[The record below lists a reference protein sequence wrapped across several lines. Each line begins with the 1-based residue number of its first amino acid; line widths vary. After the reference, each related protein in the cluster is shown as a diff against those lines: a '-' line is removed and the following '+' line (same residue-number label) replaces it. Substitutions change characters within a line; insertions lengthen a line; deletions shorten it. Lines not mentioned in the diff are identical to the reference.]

1 MNRKAKIIAT
11 IGPSSSERETLSE
24 LIDAGMDVARLNFS
38 HGTHDDY
45 AKIIRTLR
53 ELGHEKRK
61 PLAILQ
67 DLQGPKLRTGETEN
81 GQPVLLTAGNQVT
94 LTTKE
99 STTTNKRIFVDYEP
113 LTQDVK
119 PGDRI
124 LLDDGSIELKVIEAR
139 PDEVQA
145 SIIVG
150 GILGPRKGIN
160 LPGVDLSAPSMTEKD
175 FEDLAFGIEHGV
187 DAVALSF
194 VRKSADIQTLQEGID
209 RLLNE
214 ARKPLVIAKLERPE
228 AIENLEGIL
237 DRVDGVMVAR
247 GDLGVEVSPERV
259 PSIQKKI
266 IYLASERQRFVITA
280 TQMLE
285 SMIHNARPTRAE
297 ASDVANAVF
306 DGSDVLMLSGET
318 AVGDYPIQSVQTMTR
333 IIMDAEAHSSEWGHQ
348 HKNGAVKT
356 EDDAV
361 AVTHAARSLAH
372 DRSVSAISV
381 FTRSGRTG
389 RLMSIARPQV
399 PILAFTPEEKTYHQ
413 LAFCWGV
420 LPHLV
425 EMSSTVEEMIEHVQ
439 RACLESEFIL
449 PGEQVV
455 MVASLPVG
463 EMGPPNFALLQ
474 TVRSS

>member
-94 LTTKE
+94 LTTEE

-124 LLDDGSIELKVIEAR
+124 LLDDGSIELKVIEAGA
-139 PDEVQA
+139 DEVQA

-194 VRKSADIQTLQEGID
+194 VRKSVDIQTLQEG
-209 RLLNE
+209 
-214 ARKPLVIAKLERPE
+214 
-228 AIENLEGIL
+228 
-237 DRVDGVMVAR
+237 
-247 GDLGVEVSPERV
+247 
-259 PSIQKKI
+259 
-266 IYLASERQRFVITA
+266 
-280 TQMLE
+280 
-285 SMIHNARPTRAE
+285 
-297 ASDVANAVF
+297 
-306 DGSDVLMLSGET
+306 
-318 AVGDYPIQSVQTMTR
+318 
-333 IIMDAEAHSSEWGHQ
+333 
-348 HKNGAVKT
+348 
-356 EDDAV
+356 
-361 AVTHAARSLAH
+361 
-372 DRSVSAISV
+372 
-381 FTRSGRTG
+381 
-389 RLMSIARPQV
+389 
-399 PILAFTPEEKTYHQ
+399 
-413 LAFCWGV
+413 
-420 LPHLV
+420 
-425 EMSSTVEEMIEHVQ
+425 
-439 RACLESEFIL
+439 
-449 PGEQVV
+449 
-455 MVASLPVG
+455 
-463 EMGPPNFALLQ
+463 
-474 TVRSS
+474 